1 MIECA
6 PVVFSC
12 PSCVQLAMNG
22 FQCVGVKKNPEVP
35 INSTGFVL
43 TATFWFFFFFFGI
56 SPMKKS

>member
-22 FQCVGVKKNPEVP
+22 FRCVEVKKNPEVP
-35 INSTGFVL
+35 INSTFNGDFLV
-43 TATFWFFFFFFGI
+43 FFFFFWGLNQ
-56 SPMKKS
+56 